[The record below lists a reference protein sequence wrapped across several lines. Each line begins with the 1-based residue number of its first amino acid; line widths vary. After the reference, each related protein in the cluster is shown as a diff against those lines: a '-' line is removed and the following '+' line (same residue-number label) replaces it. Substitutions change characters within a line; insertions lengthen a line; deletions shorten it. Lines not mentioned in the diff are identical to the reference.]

1 MSIIVNKDDEAIKS
15 FRSEIQ
21 KICDDE
27 GLTSDRAFP
36 RWICEHILGIT
47 ENDIISEAVSIGGKN
62 DYAIDIFHI
71 SEDDD
76 VPYVCWI
83 QAKYGEML
91 DRSIT
96 RDDIMA
102 FGNTIKSLENCPNQ
116 ANKTFKQKSY
126 EFQKIVR
133 DNPDIKKRMIY
144 VVTGKLNEQAKEQI
158 NSNDWKKNFEGYG
171 SSIEFQLMEMTKILS
186 YVRKPHTPPIKIEY
200 NGSVIER
207 KDDLTGKKS
216 IIGYVKAKNII
227 DIVKK
232 HNTTLFFENPRNT
245 LGLTSTN
252 REILKTLR
260 DSKLKK
266 SFWKLNNG
274 ITGIC
279 SNFKKIHDDPRLYEI
294 DDFKVVNGRQTTST
308 LEKFDGELDDV
319 FLSITIHETIDDDE
333 RDRISQATNTQN
345 PIKPVDLITNF
356 NELRNLEMQC
366 ARQFSKFYFERQ
378 TKGLTNTSLK
388 KEITSRRTL
397 EKEKTA
403 RCYYAYAI
411 DPRLAIMPDKDLF
424 TKKHSSLE
432 NESHFDKVFK
442 NRKIKELIIPHIFMN
457 MITALSKE
465 YQKKYKNDENNED
478 YSKYKW
484 LLSKAL
490 IKYYILRFIGKA
502 MDDIEPASK
511 RITIEDNMIK
521 IFSNLEK
528 NDDLHSK
535 FLDIAKEGLD
545 FFIMC
550 YKHRWRDNY
559 PKDLVER
566 IQDPTQPESLKDLP
580 SAIDIVRLLKQ
591 DKIISESIFE
601 DRENILEMTKMKTKE
616 TMTKNDP
623 IKILLESLEDWK

>member
-1 MSIIVNKDDEAIKS
+1 MLIIMNKDNEAIKS

-36 RWICEHILGIT
+36 RWICEHILNIT

-62 DYAIDIFHI
+62 DFAIDIFHI
-71 SEDDD
+71 SEDED

-83 QAKYGEML
+83 QAKYGEAL
-91 DRSIT
+91 DRIIT
-96 RDDIMA
+96 KDDIMA
-102 FGNTIKSLENCPNQ
+102 FGGTIKYLESCPKQ
-116 ANKTFKQKSY
+116 ANKTFKQKSD
-126 EFQKIVR
+126 EFNEIVQ
-133 DNPDIKKRMIY
+133 NNTEIKKRMIY

-158 NSNDWKKNFEGYG
+158 NRNEWKKNFEGYG
-171 SSIEFQLMEMTKILS
+171 SSIEFQLMEMTEILS
-186 YVRKPHTPPIKIEY
+186 YVRRPHTPTIKIEY
-200 NGSVIER
+200 DGSVIER
-207 KDDLTGKKS
+207 KDDLTDRKS

-356 NELRNLEMQC
+356 SELRDLEMQC
-366 ARQFSKFYFERQ
+366 KRQFSKFYFERQ

-465 YQKKYKNDENNED
+465 YQKKYKNDENNEE

-490 IKYYILRFIGKA
+490 IKYYILRFISKA
-502 MDDIEPASK
+502 MDDIEPANK

-528 NDDLHSK
+528 NDELPPI
-535 FLDIAKEGLD
+535 FQNIAKEGLD

-550 YKHRWRDNY
+550 YKYRWKDNY

-601 DRENILEMTKMKTKE
+601 DRENILEMTKMKIKE
-616 TMTKNDP
+616 TMTKNDQ
-623 IKILLESLEDWK
+623 IKNLLESLEDWK